1 MPRNPFAWLFEFL
14 FGSSNSAKPKK
25 IEGSPSPSPAL
36 APAVKS
42 LLFSVPISQIYDDE
56 SLLIDGIPR
65 PVYLAAEALLDWLKI
80 EGLFRV
86 SGIFG
91 EMNRMKATFEKGDI
105 PDFANVDSRHSI
117 AGLLEMWFREL
128 PEPITTFDLYE
139 DFVACVS
146 NDKPEEE
153 SVELLKVCIG
163 KLPPQNVAVLGYFL
177 RFMHRVA
184 EEEEENKMGA
194 KNLGLVFG
202 SILLNSSSLVFSLE
216 MKQLLNDQGTV
227 VQRMIAN
234 VNQLFPVSEEEG
246 DNEKRD

>member
-1 MPRNPFAWLFEFL
+1 MPRNPITWLFEFL
-14 FGSSNSAKPKK
+14 FGSSIKPKK
-25 IEGSPSPSPAL
+25 IEAPPSPQ
-36 APAVKS
+36 APQSAVKS

-56 SLLIDGIPR
+56 SLIVNGVPK
-65 PVYLAAEALLDWLKI
+65 PVHYAAEALQDWLKI

-91 EMNRMKATFEKGDI
+91 EMNRMKATFEKGEI

-128 PEPITTFDLYE
+128 PEPITTFALYD
-139 DFVACVS
+139 DFILCVS

-153 SVELLKVCIG
+153 SIELIRACID
-163 KLPPQNVAVLGYFL
+163 KLPPQNKVVLSYFL

-194 KNLGLVFG
+194 KNLGVVFG

-216 MKQLLNDQGTV
+216 MKQLLTDQGTV

-234 VNQLFPVSEEEG
+234 VNRLFPEG
-246 DNEKRD
+246 GDEIHELSD